1 MEDSYQKLRRKYQSL
16 DTDWLIELN
25 RSGGL
30 SKTANSALREEL
42 WNRGFKFPEE
52 PPRELKPSYSSD
64 KPKSNTGIEWTVW
77 FRLISTLSIFF
88 MMSVAMRSQPVRS
101 RTVDIG
107 QVLAD
112 SIKFV
117 LIGPGSLFYQASNAF
132 GVFIS
137 IVFWLLL
144 IKTALGSRDVRPRRW
159 FYGLLGMY
167 IVLTFLEFGASIA
180 LGLVAMAGAM

>member
-77 FRLISTLSIFF
+77 FRLIST
-88 MMSVAMRSQPVRS
+88 
-101 RTVDIG
+101 
-107 QVLAD
+107 
-112 SIKFV
+112 
-117 LIGPGSLFYQASNAF
+117 
-132 GVFIS
+132 
-137 IVFWLLL
+137 
-144 IKTALGSRDVRPRRW
+144 
-159 FYGLLGMY
+159 
-167 IVLTFLEFGASIA
+167 
-180 LGLVAMAGAM
+180 